1 MANRESRVCR
11 RPRSR
16 SKSIIYTWDV
26 LSKIS
31 AKTGNIVDYV
41 VNELEWVKAQLSHA
55 EAPNGPE
62 DCRAPSV
69 PDALRSTPR
78 HHSLAHRSIYGLLQ
92 PASTAA
98 SKFFLLRPFRITCA
112 PSRAS
117 ASAMAQPIPELDPVT
132 SEIGTLFDRHTI
144 AIGNR

>member
-1 MANRESRVCR
+1 
-11 RPRSR
+11 
-16 SKSIIYTWDV
+16 
-26 LSKIS
+26 
-31 AKTGNIVDYV
+31 V

-69 PDALRSTPR
+69 LGAFGGRRAR
-78 HHSLAHRSIYGLLQ
+78 HHSLAHHSIYGLLQ
-92 PASTAA
+92 PARTAA

-117 ASAMAQPIPELDPVT
+117 ASAMAQPMPELDPVT

>member
-1 MANRESRVCR
+1 MSEVWPTVKADLLSAQVE
-11 RPRSR
+11 
-16 SKSIIYTWDV
+16 IEIYTWDV
-26 LSKIS
+26 LSKHL
-31 AKTGNIVDYV
+31 KTGNIVDYV

-69 PDALRSTPR
+69 LGAFGGRRAR
-78 HHSLAHRSIYGLLQ
+78 HHSLAHHSIYGLLQ
-92 PASTAA
+92 PARTAA

-117 ASAMAQPIPELDPVT
+117 ASAMA
-132 SEIGTLFDRHTI
+132 
-144 AIGNR
+144 

>member
-1 MANRESRVCR
+1 M
-11 RPRSR
+11 
-16 SKSIIYTWDV
+16 
-26 LSKIS
+26 LSKHL
-31 AKTGNIVDYV
+31 KTGNIVDYV
-41 VNELEWVKAQLSHA
+41 VNELVWFKAQLSHA

-69 PDALRSTPR
+69 LGAFGGRRAR
-78 HHSLAHRSIYGLLQ
+78 HYSLAHHSIYGLLQ
-92 PASTAA
+92 PARTAA

-132 SEIGTLFDRHTI
+132 SARRP
-144 AIGNR
+144 AILRSIWEPPHGKVGL